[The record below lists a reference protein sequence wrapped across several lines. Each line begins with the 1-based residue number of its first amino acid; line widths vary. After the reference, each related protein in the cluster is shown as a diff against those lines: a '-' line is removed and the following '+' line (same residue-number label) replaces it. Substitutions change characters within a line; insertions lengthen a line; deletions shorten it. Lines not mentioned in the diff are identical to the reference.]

1 VVPALTTTDGRTLAY
16 LELGGGPPLVC
27 HPGGPGI
34 PVEIFDDLAGLDEEL
49 RLILL
54 SPRGVDGSDPAETYE
69 LEDYAADL
77 EELRAQL
84 GLETIDLFGHSAGGV
99 MSMVYAGTYPARV
112 RRLVL
117 CGTFARFSDEARKG
131 FERFLAERESDP
143 RFADAV
149 SARRLR
155 EESPPDDEQELG
167 LLALRGLPLLFG
179 RCGEKE
185 QAYLERAAASNVAYH
200 VPALTYFNER
210 VAPTLDLRP
219 LLPRIEARTLVLTGE
234 LDPWG
239 AWAASELESLIPD
252 TRAVVMPE
260 VGHMPWVEE
269 PEGFRRAMLEFLR

>member
-1 VVPALTTTDGRTLAY
+1 MTDGRTLTY
-16 LELGGGPPLVC
+16 VELGSGPTLVC

-34 PVEIFDDLAGLDEEL
+34 PAAIFDDLAGLDEEL

-54 SPRGVDGSDPAETYE
+54 NPRGVDGSNPAETYE

-77 EELRAQL
+77 EELRTQL
-84 GLETIDLFGHSAGGV
+84 GLETIDLFGHSAGGI
-99 MSMVYAGTYPARV
+99 MSMVYAATYPTRV

-117 CGTFARFSDEARKG
+117 CGTFARFSNESREA

-149 SARRLR
+149 AARRLR
-155 EESPPDDEQELG
+155 EDSPPDDERELG
-167 LLALRGLPLLFG
+167 VLALRALPLLFG
-179 RCGEKE
+179 RYGEKE
-185 QAYLERAAASNVAYH
+185 QAYMERAAGAGVGYH

-219 LLPRIEARTLVLTGE
+219 LLPRIEARTLVLTGQ

-239 AWAASELESLIPD
+239 AWAAPELESLIPD
-252 TRAVVMPE
+252 ARVVVMPE

-269 PEGFRRAMLEFLR
+269 PDAFRRAILEFLG